1 MNIVRWLDHSAD
13 ANAIALML
21 NDSYSFY
28 GLYSALEQTNN
39 DNITMLFDLVREV
52 WDAAYSHGYHD
63 ANAENGLTLK
73 EMED

>member
-28 GLYSALEQTNN
+28 ELYSALEQTNN
-39 DNITMLFDLVREV
+39 DNITMLFGLVREV

-63 ANAENGLTLK
+63 ANAENGLTLE

>member
-1 MNIVRWLDHSAD
+1 MNVAKWLDHSAD
-13 ANAIALML
+13 ANAIVLML

-28 GLYSALEQTNN
+28 GLYSRTDETLRG
-39 DNITMLFDLVREV
+39 MLFDLVREV

-63 ANAENGLTLK
+63 ANAENGLTLA

>member
-1 MNIVRWLDHSAD
+1 MNVAKWLDHSAD

-28 GLYSALEQTNN
+28 RLYSALEQTNN

-63 ANAENGLTLK
+63 ANAENGLTLE